1 MDVIGFGSL
10 DQNIQRSGSE
20 FEYLAELKKILHLL
34 HLKLEALDTR
44 IIWYPLPSYVSTS
57 TPNYIQLGSTTLHGF
72 APRVS
77 FHVRAVSHIQSINRD

>member
-20 FEYLAELKKILHLL
+20 FESLLDLKKILHLL

-44 IIWYPLPSYVSTS
+44 II
-57 TPNYIQLGSTTLHGF
+57 
-72 APRVS
+72 
-77 FHVRAVSHIQSINRD
+77 